1 MRVFTIACGQPER
14 ISQGMPRYDH
24 GDGTQEEER
33 RFGGSLDHRIA
44 VRTNPLVTTLDICL
58 RPILCERKIGHHKGS
73 GQGPWFGGW
82 GQNAELTGVLTFGIL
97 TFDLHSLFL
106 ILHSD
111 F

>member
-58 RPILCERKIGHHKGS
+58 RPILCERKIGHHKRQWPRVAR
-73 GQGPWFGGW
+73 GQWFGGW
-82 GQNAELTGVLTFGIL
+82 GQNAEPTGVLIL
-97 TFDLHSLFL
+97 AF
-106 ILHSD
+106 
-111 F
+111 